1 MLYKSHLIMEFLVIK
16 ERLLGFLLAIP
27 FLNQM
32 LELVISLFV
41 RKQGLA
47 ASIRNLKLHLF
58 HKSTINKKN
67 FSNSLNFHWLI
78 QISAPSGEESKKW
91 GDTYFAN
98 ELAGSLRNLDQEV
111 KVIYRDEDPLLFV
124 KANTILLNLRGILP
138 LPTFPNALNMI
149 WIISHPNQL
158 TKYEL
163 KKYELVFAASEIW
176 AAEKSKKWKMEIKPL
191 LQATNPKKF
200 NTEVSKAAVY
210 DRFLFVGNT
219 RGTFRKSVKALS
231 QSTKDF
237 SVIGKGWEKFLSNKN
252 ILKEF
257 IENSELSAEYRK
269 SKYVL
274 SDHWNDMAKN
284 GFIANRIFDA
294 VASGARVIS
303 DYVPGSRKIFG
314 KSLVEFKSPKE
325 LSKIFNEDLQSMFG
339 TQSEL
344 DENAK
349 IIQNQHNF
357 DQRAEVLL
365 NSARNFISQLP

>member
-58 HKSTINKKN
+58 QKSTINKKN
-67 FSNSLNFHWLI
+67 FRNSLNFHWLI

-219 RGTFRKSVKALS
+219 RGIFRKSVKALS

-325 LSKIFNEDLQSMFG
+325 LSKLFNEDLQSMFG

>member
-1 MLYKSHLIMEFLVIK
+1 MIK